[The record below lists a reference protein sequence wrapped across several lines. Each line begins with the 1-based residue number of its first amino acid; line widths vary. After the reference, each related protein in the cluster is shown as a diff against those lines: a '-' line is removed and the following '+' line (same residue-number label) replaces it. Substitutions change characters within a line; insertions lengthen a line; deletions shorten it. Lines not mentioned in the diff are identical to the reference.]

1 MLSPGLSLTS
11 ARPARLLPCPSMGYI
26 TWDEVLASGF
36 PLLGDGTVITVCAC
50 ALFWDVIGSF
60 QALPFRF
67 CWSGLTRKHLP
78 GSTLARACV
87 SDGMVPSVLLVALL
101 QPQWLLHMLALTVLE
116 KTHGPSVCRCAAIAT
131 CPPSSCTSCS
141 TQTCCQSYALSA
153 PWSAF
158 LLGGWGYHGAHLCPA
173 SYCLVSTDL

>member
-1 MLSPGLSLTS
+1 
-11 ARPARLLPCPSMGYI
+11 MGCI

-36 PLLGDGTVITVCAC
+36 PCWEMVLLLLCAR
-50 ALFWDVIGSF
+50 ALFWDVIGPF
-60 QALPFRF
+60 QAWPFRF

-116 KTHGPSVCRCAAIAT
+116 KTQGPSVCGCAAIAT
-131 CPPSSCTSCS
+131 CPPSSSTSCS
-141 TQTCCQSYALSA
+141 SQTCCQSSALSA
-153 PWSAF
+153 LWSAF
-158 LLGGWGYHGAHLCPA
+158 LLGGWGYPGAHLCPA